1 MPPKFS
7 VIVPAYNSE
16 KYISKGLQSIKD
28 QTFKDYELIVV
39 CDSCADKTRE
49 IAESFGAITYE
60 VGFHQDGQTRNVG
73 LDHATGEWVLFMDD
87 DDWFLHEYAFDM
99 INTMLATKPMDIL
112 MFSSIWKNA
121 GYARSTP
128 EFFLVAVWT
137 KCWRREFIGNTRFSD
152 VKYTSD
158 LDFHNAMLAKKP
170 KISIWDMPFYY
181 HNHMREGSQ
190 TFEQKQLGL
199 I

>member
-1 MPPKFS
+1 
-7 VIVPAYNSE
+7 
-16 KYISKGLQSIKD
+16 
-28 QTFKDYELIVV
+28 
-39 CDSCADKTRE
+39 
-49 IAESFGAITYE
+49 
-60 VGFHQDGQTRNVG
+60 
-73 LDHATGEWVLFMDD
+73 MDD

-99 INTMLATKPMDIL
+99 LNTMAGRQNEDIL
-112 MFSSIWKNA
+112 MFSSIWKNG

-128 EFFLVAVWT
+128 KFYLVAVWT
-137 KCWRREFIGNTRFSD
+137 KCWRREFIGDTRFSN

-158 LDFHNAMLAKKP
+158 LDFHNAMLAKNP

-190 TFEQKQLGL
+190 TYEQKQLGL